1 MSDPGNL
8 IIASAR
14 PGERNCEEG
23 ARVVVGR
30 RVALVVGARVALGRR
45 VVVARVV
52 VGRRVAMV
60 VGARVAVGR
69 RVVGARVVVGRRVAM
84 VVGVRAV
91 VGGRVLDGARV
102 ACVGSDDEV
111 DGSTSMFWSKVVFGL
126 TEAARKALTSSRS
139 RSSP

>member
-1 MSDPGNL
+1 MAWVRPGRTKMSDPGNL

-30 RVALVVGARVALGRR
+30 RVAL
-45 VVVARVV
+45 
-52 VGRRVAMV
+52 V